1 MLPTLPEEERRWP
14 VKLPFISLE
23 HLAAEVPRRSNIE
36 KGIPAWPKK
45 SAGNLFKRL
54 PAVVLI
60 FLDGITYQREV
71 QAYSPMFA

>member
-36 KGIPAWPKK
+36 KRDPGLAKK
-45 SAGNLFKRL
+45 IRRKPFQEAAGGRSDIFRWDYL
-54 PAVVLI
+54 PAGGASV
-60 FLDGITYQREV
+60 
-71 QAYSPMFA
+71 